1 MNNELYP
8 QGYKAGYAALVGR
21 PNVGKSTLVNT
32 FMEQM
37 IAPVTPKPQTTQR
50 KQLGILTLEDAQII
64 LVDTPGM
71 HHPTHELGRFMIEA
85 IKSSLEDADVIVW
98 IVDGSEK
105 PHSDDL
111 LLLESLKKIPIE
123 IPIILAVNKVDKTS
137 SRQLLEEN
145 IKRFQEMLPDA
156 DVFHLSAKTGFGCQE
171 LLTGIIQKLPPGQPF
186 YDSQQIT
193 DQFEREIAAEL
204 IRSAAL
210 VHLRDEVPYSI
221 GIHIDEYNER
231 GDIGAHIVATLYV
244 ERESH
249 KGIVIGKGAAT
260 LKAIGTTARKE
271 IELMSGRKVFL
282 ELKVKVN
289 KNWRNKQDALK
300 MMGYLK
306 ED

>member
-1 MNNELYP
+1 MNKELYP
-8 QGYKAGYAALVGR
+8 EGYKAGYAALVGR

-32 FMEQM
+32 FLEQM
-37 IAPVTPKPQTTQR
+37 IAPVTARPQTTQR
-50 KQLGILTLEDAQII
+50 RQLGILTFEDAQII
-64 LVDTPGM
+64 FVDTPGM

-105 PHSDDL
+105 PHDDDL
-111 LLLESLKKIPIE
+111 LLLEFLKKIPIG
-123 IPIILAVNKVDKTS
+123 IPIILAVNKVDRIS

-145 IKRFQEMLPDA
+145 INRFHEMLPDA
-156 DVFHLSAKTGFGCQE
+156 DVFHLSAKTGFGCPE
-171 LLTGIIQKLPPGQPF
+171 LLTGIIQKLPQGHPF
-186 YDSQQIT
+186 FDSQQIT

-221 GIHIDEYNER
+221 GIHIDEFNER
-231 GDIGAHIVATLYV
+231 GDTGAHIVATLYV

-249 KGIVIGKGAAT
+249 KGIVIGKGAAM

-271 IELMSGRKVFL
+271 IEMMSGRRVFL
-282 ELKVKVN
+282 ELKVKSQQ
-289 KNWRNKQDALK
+289 KLAK
-300 MMGYLK
+300 
-306 ED
+306 